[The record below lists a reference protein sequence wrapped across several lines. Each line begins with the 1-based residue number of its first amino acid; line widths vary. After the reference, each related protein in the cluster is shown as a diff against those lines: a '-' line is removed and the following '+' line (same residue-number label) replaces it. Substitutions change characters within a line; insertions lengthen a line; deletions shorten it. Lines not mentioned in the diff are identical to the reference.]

1 MTERSAKWIS
11 QANLRSCNDRRVFPS
26 SNYEVSDTMISHRL
40 MCVSAVSTGV
50 LIVYASVLLVFPAR
64 TDQTGG
70 RTNAGLVGWVQCL
83 LRL

>member
-1 MTERSAKWIS
+1 
-11 QANLRSCNDRRVFPS
+11 
-26 SNYEVSDTMISHRL
+26 MISHRL